1 MGSYSTILAQT
12 INGEVALTP
21 AQKAMLENKKH
32 VIDCGTT
39 YGRIEAYHKCDMV
52 RSVLGVS
59 SSYVANLNIWALDP
73 STGKL
78 DTSTFAKKEL
88 AKLFR
93 PNPKE
98 DKNIFFKKLDSQV
111 KLHGECFVRKVK
123 AFGDEFYYVI
133 PYQYVTVVYGVG
145 SDLNSDRTVIEYNV
159 NDGGSS
165 YTLKPSEVHVFS
177 DVVLSDDGYSFFGD
191 SRLESLSEVISTY
204 VTIWEVL
211 TELYGNR
218 GALNLISMGIN
229 DAKMM
234 SLSQTQNE
242 VSSIEKALRRFGL
255 RRDQNKNMVT
265 QFDAKV
271 NKLSADMREMM
282 FVEIIKECKKSIA
295 NAYNTPAELFGIE
308 SARYKT
314 VPEARKEA
322 YTQGAIPTFE
332 YYLSEWF
339 VMRGYTSQLPC
350 KFAPDF
356 SHLDFYQESKLQ
368 ESIGFQQMSNAV
380 VPLFEKG
387 LITLDEARV
396 KLDM

>member
-1 MGSYSTILAQT
+1 
-12 INGEVALTP
+12 
-21 AQKAMLENKKH
+21 
-32 VIDCGTT
+32 
-39 YGRIEAYHKCDMV
+39 
-52 RSVLGVS
+52 
-59 SSYVANLNIWALDP
+59 
-73 STGKL
+73 
-78 DTSTFAKKEL
+78 
-88 AKLFR
+88 
-93 PNPKE
+93 
-98 DKNIFFKKLDSQV
+98 
-111 KLHGECFVRKVK
+111 
-123 AFGDEFYYVI
+123 
-133 PYQYVTVVYGVG
+133 
-145 SDLNSDRTVIEYNV
+145 
-159 NDGGSS
+159 
-165 YTLKPSEVHVFS
+165 
-177 DVVLSDDGYSFFGD
+177 
-191 SRLESLSEVISTY
+191 
-204 VTIWEVL
+204 
-211 TELYGNR
+211 
-218 GALNLISMGIN
+218 MGIN